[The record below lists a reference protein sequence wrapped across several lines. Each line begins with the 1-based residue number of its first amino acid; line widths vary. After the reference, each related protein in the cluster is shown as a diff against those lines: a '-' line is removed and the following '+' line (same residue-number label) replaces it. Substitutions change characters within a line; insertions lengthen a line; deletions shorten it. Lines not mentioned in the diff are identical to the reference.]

1 MSPNSTK
8 MSCFQ
13 NLCNTLDSTFAAA
26 AQTEDELNYAAS
38 TLIVAG
44 LLQMHTR
51 TPRYASHRARLNSF
65 PSFSSSSEHS
75 YPTPERSESST
86 LPSAAELASAGFFH
100 TGSGDETVCSACGLG
115 LRDWQATDQPEAC
128 HFAYSTA
135 EISLRSSGSTAD
147 GSRVPVIPCLY
158 LAVHRLLV
166 SELPLARKHLVP
178 AGPIHSVCGLPG
190 VVTPPVYNLIT
201 DPFTDS
207 EAIEYASL
215 ADRLD
220 AIARIMKSPP
230 SPQGWPV
237 ENARALGHSDDLI
250 VLALWRLQAEAAG
263 VGIAC
268 PPKSALYLDP
278 QGTADLLRAVLR
290 VQEGFDATLGEFPDL
305 DSCGLEDASDEVS
318 TTASD
323 TELSAEDAETA
334 ALSRCRCRRLRSSA
348 AHRVTNI
355 EASSPLSVDS
365 NGIVIKRV
373 RLPRFAEFL
382 SWWFNRW
389 RTTSESENLGS
400 L

>member
-1 MSPNSTK
+1 
-8 MSCFQ
+8 
-13 NLCNTLDSTFAAA
+13 
-26 AQTEDELNYAAS
+26 
-38 TLIVAG
+38 
-44 LLQMHTR
+44 MHTR

-65 PSFSSSSEHS
+65 PDSGSSSGHS
-75 YPTPERSESST
+75 YPRSEQSDSST

-100 TGSGDETVCSACGLG
+100 TGSGDETVCPACGLG

-135 EISLRSSGSTAD
+135 EISLRSTEDST
-147 GSRVPVIPCLY
+147 GGPRVPIIPCLY

-178 AGPIHSVCGLPG
+178 AGPIQSVCSLPG
-190 VVTPPVYNLIT
+190 VVTPPTYSLIP
-201 DPFTDS
+201 DPYS
-207 EAIEYASL
+207 EVEALDFASL

-220 AIARIMKSPP
+220 AIARIMTSPP
-230 SPQGWPV
+230 PQGWPV

-305 DSCGLEDASDEVS
+305 DSHSLEEGLDEAGAAASD
-318 TTASD
+318 A
-323 TELSAEDAETA
+323 ELSAEDAETA
-334 ALSRCRCRRLRSSA
+334 ALSRCRCRRRRSSA
-348 AHRVTNI
+348 ANLVSNT

-365 NGIVIKRV
+365 NGVLVKRI

-389 RTTSESENLGS
+389 RLTAEHDCLDSP
-400 L
+400 